1 MNKFLRSSNLFF
13 AVLCTVSLSIAQNPW
28 SIRTDQPL
36 QGDYY
41 GITSANGQ
49 IGLVSSRNPLQVDK
63 VVVGGLYDI
72 YDSGRVN
79 NFFPNIN
86 PLDILL
92 QVNGTAMQPEAV
104 VNYSQELDFH
114 NAAFSGSFTYA
125 DQLQTRYTIVALRHM
140 PYGFLTDIHL
150 IALADIDLKVTN
162 RHRVPDNLPEPHSCL
177 SRCKNKANSF
187 VKTHPTYYLLS
198 TTAKSPSG
206 QHDLAATTAFLFPD
220 DIEQGT
226 TYIPVYEGDSTD
238 RNNSMA
244 FSCHLNEGDTLH
256 FCLVGNILASN
267 VVPQAR
273 NQAERLTLYQMT
285 EGYDRLWQ
293 RHNDAW
299 GGFVAIGYHH

>member
-1 MNKFLRSSNLFF
+1 MNKVINIKSMARIIL
-13 AVLCTVSLSIAQNPW
+13 VLSLILYPLLAWSQDPW

-49 IGLVSSRNPLQVDK
+49 IGLVSSRHPLQVDK

-72 YDSGRVN
+72 YGSGRVN

-92 QVNGTAMQPEAV
+92 QVNGMDIQPEAV
-104 VNYSQELDFH
+104 VNYSQRLNFH

-125 DQLQTRYTIVALRHM
+125 DQLQTTYTIVALRHM
-140 PYGFLTDIHL
+140 PYGFLSDIHL
-150 IALADIDLKVTN
+150 VALTDIDLKVTN

-206 QHDLAATTAFLFPD
+206 QHDLAATTAFL
-220 DIEQGT
+220 Q
-226 TYIPVYEGDSTD
+226 
-238 RNNSMA
+238 
-244 FSCHLNEGDTLH
+244 
-256 FCLVGNILASN
+256 
-267 VVPQAR
+267 Q
-273 NQAERLTLYQMT
+273 
-285 EGYDRLWQ
+285 
-293 RHNDAW
+293 
-299 GGFVAIGYHH
+299 